1 VNIGSP
7 KEVPVMTEERDS
19 VHTARVSS
27 GRTTYFLDMRRA
39 VNGRY
44 YLAVTES
51 RRNPDGSFDS
61 RRMMVFEE
69 ALPDLSAAV
78 ADMAS
83 RLSAL
88 VSARREGEVDDV
100 RRLHPRA
107 FMKWDES
114 EEERLSA
121 LHRQGRA
128 PSSIA
133 DDLGRTLQA
142 VSARL
147 EKLGLTAPAAGGD
160 T

>member
-1 VNIGSP
+1 MA
-7 KEVPVMTEERDS
+7 EDRES
-19 VHTARVSS
+19 VHTSRVSS

-61 RRMMVFEE
+61 RRLVVFEE
-69 ALPDLSAAV
+69 SMPDLSAAV
-78 ADMAS
+78 GDMAS
-83 RLSAL
+83 KLEALLST
-88 VSARREGEVDDV
+88 RRDAEVDDV

-114 EEERLSA
+114 EEARLSA
-121 LHRQGRA
+121 LHRQGRD
-128 PSSIA
+128 PSTIA
-133 DDLGRTLQA
+133 DDLGRTLAA
-142 VSARL
+142 VTARL
-147 EKLGLTAPAAGGD
+147 EKLGLVAPAAAGD